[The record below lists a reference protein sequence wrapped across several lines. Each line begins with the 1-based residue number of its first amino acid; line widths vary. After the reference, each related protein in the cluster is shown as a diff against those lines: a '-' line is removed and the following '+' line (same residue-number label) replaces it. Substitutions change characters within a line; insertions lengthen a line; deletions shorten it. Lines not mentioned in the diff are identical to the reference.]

1 MDCGLDS
8 ELDGQDWGT
17 VDRVGPVGAVG
28 TRQKCVCNHQAC
40 QVRDDGGLK

>member
-28 TRQKCVCNHQAC
+28 TRQKC